1 MTHKPYFSPREIV
14 SGAVGV
20 IKGLKGGN
28 KKPEV
33 FKTCNIIHLVQ
44 EEDGI

>member
-14 SGAVGV
+14 FGTVGV
-20 IKGLKGGN
+20 IRGLRVVK

-33 FKTCNIIHLVQ
+33 FKMYNIIHLVQ